1 MPLCGIVNSLYIEIH
16 CSTDIL
22 WILRRIILNDILELL
37 LDALIDS
44 LKTLPF
50 LFLTYLFIEY
60 FEHRGSERLVHTLSK
75 LGKFGIAG
83 GAALGLVPQCGFSVA
98 ASNLYSGGIITAG
111 TLAAVFV
118 STSDEAIPILLASDS
133 SKSYLLWLLLIKFI
147 IALIAG
153 LVADFWI
160 FKKANASNDPEAAHE
175 LLHSHCEHGCSHHGG
190 IFKSALSHTL
200 SVYLFIL
207 VIMAGFNILIY
218 FIGEQAIASLFIKLP
233 LLAPVVA
240 ALIGFIPN
248 CASSV
253 VLTELFVAGALPFG
267 ALVAGL
273 ITNTG
278 IALMIMFKSEKL
290 EKKMP
295 FQMAAFLFVF
305 AIIGGFATGL
315 FIS

>member
-1 MPLCGIVNSLYIEIH
+1 M
-16 CSTDIL
+16 
-22 WILRRIILNDILELL
+22 NDIIELL

-60 FEHRGSERLVHTLSK
+60 LEHKGSKKLVSLLSR

-98 ASNLYSGGIITAG
+98 AANLYSGGIITAG

-118 STSDEAIPILLASDS
+118 ATSDEAVPILLS
-133 SKSYLLWLLLIKFI
+133 SGQSSRYLLWLLLIKFI
-147 IALIAG
+147 IAIIAG
-153 LVADFWI
+153 LIADFWI
-160 FKKANASNDPEAAHE
+160 FKKENSANDPEAAHE

-190 IFKSALSHTL
+190 IVRSAISHTL

-207 VIMAGFNILIY
+207 IIMVSFNLIIY
-218 FIGEQAIASLFIKLP
+218 FIGEQAIAALFTKIP
-233 LLAPVVA
+233 LLAPVIA
-240 ALIGFIPN
+240 AFIGFIPN
-248 CASSV
+248 CGSSV

-295 FQMAAFLFVF
+295 FQMAAFLFVI
-305 AIIGGFATGL
+305 AIIGGFAAGL
-315 FIS
+315 FIK